1 MPAGESL
8 SLRQL
13 GCSPVARVETIVVS
27 TGVQSPDETPPGV
40 VTVIVSLVR
49 TLARM
54 LSGLTNAP
62 RTRRRPASEPEN
74 PSRCTDPF
82 TGPANPNERAA
93 GSMRTLR
100 A

>member
-1 MPAGESL
+1 MPAGESR

-13 GCSPVARVETIVVS
+13 GCYPVARVATIVVS
-27 TGVQSPDETPPGV
+27 TGAQSPDETPPGV
-40 VTVIVSLVR
+40 VTVIVRVVR
-49 TLARM
+49 TWARM

-62 RTRRRPASEPEN
+62 RTRSLPASDPEN
-74 PSRCTDPF
+74 LSRCTDPF
-82 TGPANPNERAA
+82 TGPAKPNERAA